1 MSVSR
6 RQLYALGEP
15 LGDSATRAK
24 PGGGYVCGGGGDSK
38 SSQSTTNN
46 DNRVAVQDGIGL
58 SASSGNVINV
68 TDGGIVKEALNAV
81 NISTA
86 VNGDG
91 FTKLLEV
98 AENMFNRSEGLIG
111 QTQKSVADAYSQA
124 QTDAKG
130 TVDNRTIMVLGVAAA
145 AALAFANRG
154 K

>member
-1 MSVSR
+1 MISK

-15 LGDSATRAK
+15 LGDGATRTK
-24 PGGGYVCGGGGDSK
+24 PGGRVLGGGGDSS
-38 SSQSTTNN
+38 SSQSTSNY
-46 DNRVAVQDGIGL
+46 DQRVAVQDGIGL
-58 SASSGNVINV
+58 AASHHNVINV

-91 FTKLLEV
+91 FTKLLDV
-98 AENMFNRSEGLIG
+98 TQNIFNRSEALIG

-130 TVDNRTIMVLGVAAA
+130 TIDNRTIMVIAVVGMA
-145 AALAFANRG
+145 AFAYATKKG
-154 K
+154 